1 MRTVLVGLPILA
13 LAAILESTVL
23 PDLALLHGRID
34 LVLLLTLSWTLSG
47 DSQGGAL
54 WGFIGGIWLGLLS
67 GGPLGL
73 TSLAL
78 VAMAYLAS
86 LSEGRVW
93 SSHVLL
99 PLVTTLL
106 ASAGYHVIVA
116 GVLSVT
122 GTTVEWADFA
132 RQVLLP
138 SVLLNAALILPVYA
152 FVRWLHGLIYP
163 EAVA

>member
-1 MRTVLVGLPILA
+1 MRTVLIGLPILA
-13 LAAILESTVL
+13 LAAILESTVF
-23 PDLALLHGRID
+23 PDLALLRGRVD

-47 DSQGGAL
+47 DAPGGAL
-54 WGFIGGIWLGLLS
+54 WGFIGGLWLGLLS

-73 TSLAL
+73 PSLAL
-78 VAMAYLAS
+78 VLVAYLAS

-99 PLVTTLL
+99 PLAVALIG
-106 ASAGYHVIVA
+106 SAVYHLITA
-116 GVLSVT
+116 GALVVT
-122 GTTVEWADFA
+122 GIDLDWGDFF

-152 FVRWLHGLIYP
+152 FVRWLHGLMYP
-163 EAVA
+163 EAVT

>member
-1 MRTVLVGLPILA
+1 MRTVLVGLPLLA
-13 LAAILESTVL
+13 LAAILESTVF
-23 PDLALLHGRID
+23 PDLALLHGRVD

-54 WGFIGGIWLGLLS
+54 WGFIGGLWLGLLS

-73 TSLAL
+73 ASLAL
-78 VAMAYLAS
+78 VTMAFLAS

-99 PLVTTLL
+99 PLAVALIG
-106 ASAGYHVIVA
+106 SAGYHLISAA
-116 GVLSVT
+116 GLFAT
-122 GTTVEWADFA
+122 GEAVDWGLFL

-152 FVRWLHGLIYP
+152 FVRWLHGLVFP